1 MAAKKIISNAVIKAK
16 CDESNNS
23 KIVTVRILEPEYH
36 AIDYSNP
43 EAPRE
48 IKSSI
53 FINGQFAPYGALVDL
68 LETEAADLL
77 SRGRAELVID

>member
-1 MAAKKIISNAVIKAK
+1 MTAKKIISNAAIKAK
-16 CDESNNS
+16 SDESNNS
-23 KIVTVRILEPEYH
+23 KILTVRILEPEYH

-53 FINGQFAPYGALVDL
+53 LINGQFAPYGALVEL
-68 LETEAADLL
+68 LEKEAAELV
-77 SRGRAELVID
+77 SRGRAELVTD